1 MFWNKHHK
9 LKDKI
14 QVIIPKKVDD
24 QIKYLCK
31 EISTI
36 EWSGVLFYTLEG
48 SIKDP
53 KNCKITLEEI
63 LPLDKGTS
71 GATSYELGI
80 NVVKFMAKHNAPEK
94 NWKVGHIHS
103 HHSMSVFF
111 SGTDEAELRENSANH
126 NFYLSVIV
134 NNKHEIIGKVGIKSS
149 NNLPEN
155 IEEIGYTALD
165 EEGKEYVLEK
175 VITEKQDSKF
185 FEYDCEI
192 KFEEPE
198 IQVSDEFKELMTKM
212 GTHPSSFSREFG
224 YGKGT
229 DPSYRGYGSQFLQK
243 NYEDNE
249 DNEDLFNKK
258 SQVST
263 FYNKK
268 SSIEEK
274 VDEFSFQLLACGSE
288 DALKLSNIEDIL
300 DYYNVMDVDPDFLAK
315 EILDRYESTLKTIYP
330 IEATTPKI
338 YVLRNT
344 IKNYESFMSKANKD
358 IYNLLEPTVAKLKAK
373 HKIMLNKVQ

>member
-1 MFWNKHHK
+1 
-9 LKDKI
+9 
-14 QVIIPKKVDD
+14 
-24 QIKYLCK
+24 
-31 EISTI
+31 
-36 EWSGVLFYTLEG
+36 
-48 SIKDP
+48 
-53 KNCKITLEEI
+53 
-63 LPLDKGTS
+63 
-71 GATSYELGI
+71 
-80 NVVKFMAKHNAPEK
+80 
-94 NWKVGHIHS
+94 
-103 HHSMSVFF
+103 
-111 SGTDEAELRENSANH
+111 
-126 NFYLSVIV
+126 
-134 NNKHEIIGKVGIKSS
+134 
-149 NNLPEN
+149 
-155 IEEIGYTALD
+155 
-165 EEGKEYVLEK
+165 
-175 VITEKQDSKF
+175 
-185 FEYDCEI
+185 
-192 KFEEPE
+192 
-198 IQVSDEFKELMTKM
+198 MTKM

-249 DNEDLFNKK
+249 EKEDLFNKK
-258 SQVST
+258 SQTST

-315 EILDRYESTLKTIYP
+315 EILNRYESTLKTIYP
-330 IEATTPKI
+330 DETTTPKI

-373 HKIMLNKVQ
+373 HKIMLTKVQ

>member
-1 MFWNKHHK
+1 M
-9 LKDKI
+9 
-14 QVIIPKKVDD
+14 
-24 QIKYLCK
+24 
-31 EISTI
+31 
-36 EWSGVLFYTLEG
+36 
-48 SIKDP
+48 
-53 KNCKITLEEI
+53 
-63 LPLDKGTS
+63 
-71 GATSYELGI
+71 
-80 NVVKFMAKHNAPEK
+80 
-94 NWKVGHIHS
+94 
-103 HHSMSVFF
+103 VFF

-229 DPSYRGYGSQFLQK
+229 DPSYKGYGSQFLQK
-243 NYEDNE
+243 DYEKVKE
-249 DNEDLFNKK
+249 TK
-258 SQVST
+258 VST
-263 FYNKK
+263 FYNQK

-288 DALKLSNIEDIL
+288 DALKLSSIEDIL

-315 EILDRYESTLKTIYP
+315 EVLDRYESTLKTIYP
-330 IEATTPKI
+330 IEAATPKI

-373 HKIMLNKVQ
+373 HKIMLTKVQ

>member
-1 MFWNKHHK
+1 M
-9 LKDKI
+9 
-14 QVIIPKKVDD
+14 
-24 QIKYLCK
+24 
-31 EISTI
+31 
-36 EWSGVLFYTLEG
+36 
-48 SIKDP
+48 
-53 KNCKITLEEI
+53 
-63 LPLDKGTS
+63 
-71 GATSYELGI
+71 
-80 NVVKFMAKHNAPEK
+80 
-94 NWKVGHIHS
+94 
-103 HHSMSVFF
+103 VFF

-126 NFYLSVIV
+126 NFYLSIIV

-165 EEGKEYVLEK
+165 EEGREYVLEK

-229 DPSYRGYGSQFLQK
+229 NPSYTGYGSQFLQK

-249 DNEDLFNKK
+249 EKEDLFNKK
-258 SQVST
+258 SQTST
-263 FYNKK
+263 FYNKR

-315 EILDRYESTLKTIYP
+315 EILNRYESTLKTIYP
-330 IEATTPKI
+330 DEATTPKI

-373 HKIMLNKVQ
+373 HKIMLTKVQ

>member
-1 MFWNKHHK
+1 M
-9 LKDKI
+9 
-14 QVIIPKKVDD
+14 
-24 QIKYLCK
+24 
-31 EISTI
+31 
-36 EWSGVLFYTLEG
+36 
-48 SIKDP
+48 
-53 KNCKITLEEI
+53 
-63 LPLDKGTS
+63 
-71 GATSYELGI
+71 
-80 NVVKFMAKHNAPEK
+80 
-94 NWKVGHIHS
+94 
-103 HHSMSVFF
+103 VFF
-111 SGTDEAELRENSANH
+111 SGTDEAELRGNSANH

-134 NNKHEIIGKVGIKSS
+134 NNMHEIIGKVGIKSS

-175 VITEKQDSKF
+175 IITEKQDSKF

-212 GTHPSSFSREFG
+212 GTHPSSFSKEFG

-229 DPSYRGYGSQFLQK
+229 DPNYKGYGSQFLQK
-243 NYEDNE
+243 DYEKVKEIDS
-249 DNEDLFNKK
+249 FNQKTN
-258 SQVST
+258 VST
-263 FYNKK
+263 SHNQK

-274 VDEFSFQLLACGSE
+274 VDEFSFQLLACGSK

-315 EILDRYESTLKTIYP
+315 EILNRYESTLKTIYP
-330 IEATTPKI
+330 DETTTPKI

-373 HKIMLNKVQ
+373 HKIMLTKVQ

>member
-1 MFWNKHHK
+1 M
-9 LKDKI
+9 
-14 QVIIPKKVDD
+14 
-24 QIKYLCK
+24 
-31 EISTI
+31 
-36 EWSGVLFYTLEG
+36 
-48 SIKDP
+48 
-53 KNCKITLEEI
+53 
-63 LPLDKGTS
+63 
-71 GATSYELGI
+71 
-80 NVVKFMAKHNAPEK
+80 
-94 NWKVGHIHS
+94 
-103 HHSMSVFF
+103 VFF

-229 DPSYRGYGSQFLQK
+229 DPSYKGYGSQFLQK
-243 NYEDNE
+243 DNE
-249 DNEDLFNKK
+249 EVKETDTFNQKTK
-258 SQVST
+258 VST

-300 DYYNVMDVDPDFLAK
+300 DYYNVMDVVPDFLAK
-315 EILDRYESTLKTIYP
+315 EILNRYESTLKTIYP
-330 IEATTPKI
+330 DEATTPKI

-373 HKIMLNKVQ
+373 HKIMLTKVQ